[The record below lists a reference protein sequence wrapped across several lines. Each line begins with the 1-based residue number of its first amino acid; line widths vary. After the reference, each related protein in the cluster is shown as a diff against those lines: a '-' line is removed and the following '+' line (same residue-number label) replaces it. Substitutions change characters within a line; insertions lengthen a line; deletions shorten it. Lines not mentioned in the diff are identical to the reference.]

1 MTSLLDCSPPP
12 RRVGMQGSRRRK
24 GKGGIAVVAK
34 ECVEWDVS
42 TDNYHATAPASMMP
56 SLKQWHNPLYRHE
69 ASTSSSFEDDA
80 ATTRE
85 IDIDS
90 GRTSVRDL
98 GSTCDDAGTRSGRGW
113 TIAVCALM
121 GCRDVYGVSVSLDL
135 MAEVVLSLSS
145 CELQKAAKEFD
156 AVIQEKRAALT
167 CIFVPSGGHIIPF
180 SSMVLPVPSV
190 NEGARFS
197 HKFFAACVGSLR
209 GTLAYVN
216 QGPQRAREVNP
227 PKFLP
232 RKALL
237 NDREE
242 TYACNVLVI
251 QRQSV

>member
-24 GKGGIAVVAK
+24 GKGGIAVVTK
-34 ECVEWDVS
+34 EFVEWDVS

-56 SLKQWHNPLYRHE
+56 SLKQWHNPLYRHV
-69 ASTSSSFEDDA
+69 ARTSSSSFEDDA

-90 GRTSVRDL
+90 GRPSVRDL

-135 MAEVVLSLSS
+135 VAEVVLGLPS

-156 AVIQEKRAALT
+156 AVIQEKRAALP
-167 CIFVPSGGHIIPF
+167 CIFVPSGEHIIPF

-190 NEGARFS
+190 NEGARLS
-197 HKFFAACVGSLR
+197 HKVFAVCGFIEGYPRVCEAGATTGEKS
-209 GTLAYVN
+209 
-216 QGPQRAREVNP
+216 QP
-227 PKFLP
+227 P
-232 RKALL
+232 
-237 NDREE
+237 
-242 TYACNVLVI
+242 
-251 QRQSV
+251 